1 MNDTTAR
8 TRAQRWRDAVL
19 HRGPGYDLTPHSDIP
34 RLTGVPLLEV
44 MVAGERRNRARRS
57 GRPEQELPP
66 YPPCPVCRQPA
77 DTQDIA
83 FGPADA
89 DEDDR
94 VVTSGPCGH
103 RAAYNLNVAKQL
115 VARMRQ
121 ILDREE
127 QAARDVAELDR
138 SRRYLRP
145 VQATCISDDPD
156 GVHLAV
162 YSWLERAGAWVT
174 GLGICGESMQQG
186 PLPEGTEVTCA
197 GCLLRREDYE
207 RYLAP
212 GYQPGDDDPKALRER
227 AEAAEREV
235 AAARQFA
242 AEMREYCSP
251 HGVSVHYADR
261 LIEVM
266 DRAKEGR

>member
-1 MNDTTAR
+1 MAR
-8 TRAQRWRDAVL
+8 VKAVCTI
-19 HRGPGYDLTPHSDIP
+19 RKPADQPAKEYPVNATNDIP
-34 RLTGVPLLEV
+34 RLTGELLLEV

-66 YPPCPVCRQPA
+66 YSPCPVCRKPV

-83 FGPADA
+83 FGSAGA

-103 RAAYNLNVAKQL
+103 HAAYNLNVTKQL

-121 ILDREE
+121 ILDQEE
-127 QAARDVAELDR
+127 QAARDAAELDR

-145 VQATCISDDPD
+145 VQATCISEDPD

-162 YSWLERAGAWVT
+162 YSWLEMFDAWAT
-174 GLGICGESMQQG
+174 GPGLCGESMQQG

-197 GCLLRREDYE
+197 SCLEWQPKYE
-207 RYLAP
+207 RWLAP
-212 GYQPGDDDPKALRER
+212 GYRPEDDDPEVLRRR

-242 AEMREYCSP
+242 AELREYCSP

-261 LIEVM
+261 LVEVM